1 MANKRMEFLIGIMV
15 VTVFA
20 TIVIMTI
27 LFGAPKKLLPSGGSQ
42 KMTIVFNKAPGI
54 GNNSRVM
61 KSGVEIGRVFKS
73 ELIDETDK
81 AEVRVYFN
89 LNPGVKIYS
98 NEYARINRTILGD
111 AAIEF
116 IKNPNYAGEIVERKK
131 TDTITGV
138 PGGDLMGTVTN
149 IEGDLAKT
157 IQSVNS
163 AAKELTRFIGNLN
176 TFLGSPEELERKKN
190 RVETI
195 FKELSDT
202 LITTR
207 NLASNMN
214 SIVGDKNV
222 QDNIR
227 TAAANMPQIM
237 DRIDALLGN
246 ANILA
251 DDFRETVA
259 KTQQTFDKVGNNLDN
274 LQDFTDALAEDGPE
288 FIGSLNESGARMREM
303 AGNINQLSAELS
315 RQLNDPS
322 TPLGMLGDPEV
333 ASSLRGTI
341 KNAET
346 ITEKVQPVLDDARV
360 FSNKIAH
367 KPSSLIWGGR
377 SYKGTPALSDGTYN
391 FQPYTPNS
399 GAISPLYTPTTGRNI
414 MQCPLAR
421 SMDIGSESP
430 LADPDSYAAYYAQN
444 PEKAGEPMFPSL
456 PKLPTLPGTPGLPDM
471 QPNMPPQMQPNMPV
485 VPEPTVPSA
494 TFSNRR
500 TFSLSRLFGRRQADE
515 FSEEMIAQEVSPEYG
530 NYAYYGGYDGSA
542 MEANGT
548 VLADGMS
555 YGDSPYG
562 TYAAEEP
569 RLEGGQN
576 GVNGGQYLSPIEQA
590 AASQAASQTAE
601 NAPAMIPFDAAPKSE
616 PLPGPDA
623 PNQRANFQPA
633 SAPKT
638 PASIAAPSSVPSSV
652 PLSAPAASPQSREE
666 SFVDDGLPL
675 LYVPATEQ

>member
-1 MANKRMEFLIGIMV
+1 MANKRMEFLIGLMV

-27 LFGAPKKLLPSGGSQ
+27 LFGAPKKLLPTGGSQ

-89 LNPGVKIYS
+89 LNPGVKIYT

-116 IKNPNYAGEIVERKK
+116 IKNPNYAGEITERKK

-138 PGGDLMGTVTN
+138 PGGDLMGTVTS

-157 IQSVNS
+157 IQSVNGS
-163 AAKELTRFIGNLN
+163 AKELTRFIGNLN
-176 TFLGSPEELERKKN
+176 TFLGSPEELERKKS

-207 NLASNMN
+207 NLATNIN

-227 TAAANMPQIM
+227 TAAANMPQIL
-237 DRIDALLGN
+237 DKVDALLGN

-288 FIGSLNESGARMREM
+288 FIGSLNESGARMRQM
-303 AGNINQLSAELS
+303 AGNINQLTAELS
-315 RQLNDPS
+315 RQLNDPA

-377 SYKGTPALSDGTYN
+377 SYKGTPALAAGDYN
-391 FQPYTPNS
+391 FQPYTPEN
-399 GAISPLYTPTTGRNI
+399 GAISPLYTPTQGRNI
-414 MQCPLAR
+414 MQCPLSHGIKGGA
-421 SMDIGSESP
+421 ETT
-430 LADPDSYAAYYAQN
+430 LADPNSYAAYYAQS
-444 PEKAGEPMFPSL
+444 PEIAGEPAWSSWQ
-456 PKLPTLPGTPGLPDM
+456 TLPAVTASSG
-471 QPNMPPQMQPNMPV
+471 
-485 VPEPTVPSA
+485 
-494 TFSNRR
+494 NRR
-500 TFSLSRLFGRRQADE
+500 SFSLARLFGRKQADE
-515 FSEEMIAQEVSPEYG
+515 FSEEMMAGSESPEYG
-530 NYAYYGGYDGSA
+530 NYAYYGGYDDSA
-542 MEANGT
+542 MTADGT
-548 VLADGMS
+548 VS
-555 YGDSPYG
+555 PQTVFNGDYPYEEF
-562 TYAAEEP
+562 AAEEP
-569 RLEGGQN
+569 RFDGGHN
-576 GVNGGQYLSPIEQA
+576 RSPME
-590 AASQAASQTAE
+590 QAASQMAAE
-601 NAPAMIPFDAAPKSE
+601 NPPAMIPFEAAPKSE

-623 PNQRANFQPA
+623 LHRQANYQPA
-633 SAPKT
+633 SAPT
-638 PASIAAPSSVPSSV
+638 PVAEP
-652 PLSAPAASPQSREE
+652 PADSDQVATPHKSREE
-666 SFVDDGLPL
+666 TFVDDGLPL